1 MHPRATIHNPDPV
14 AEQVTDHVTVQ
25 VTVQVTEQVAGRSPG
40 ANREGSFG
48 TQSALIRHQVDD
60 QVASPNTTVKRLP
73 RLSGPPLTSTVAL
86 WRRAISSTIARPRP
100 QPSPPSLGR
109 R

>member
-40 ANREGSFG
+40 ANRKG
-48 TQSALIRHQVDD
+48 
-60 QVASPNTTVKRLP
+60 RLAP
-73 RLSGPPLTSTVAL
+73 S
-86 WRRAISSTIARPRP
+86 RR
-100 QPSPPSLGR
+100 
-109 R
+109 